1 MRVIITGGAT
11 GIGKSCVQSLF
22 FSGMNIDL
30 IYFNSYNEATELE
43 NDNVNIHRVDVT
55 DEGEVQIT
63 ECYWIGDSKFCRINN
78 EDLRR
83 VY

>member
-30 IYFNSYNEATELE
+30 IYFNSYNDIIKISTLFSEKNTQAI
-43 NDNVNIHRVDVT
+43 NYVNNLLP
-55 DEGEVQIT
+55 
-63 ECYWIGDSKFCRINN
+63 SKNIIDFLSKIKKSRFNK
-78 EDLRR
+78 
-83 VY
+83 

>member
-30 IYFNSYNEATELE
+30 IYFTLCHFLREAA
-43 NDNVNIHRVDVT
+43 
-55 DEGEVQIT
+55 GE
-63 ECYWIGDSKFCRINN
+63 YLGMR
-78 EDLRR
+78 
-83 VY
+83 